1 MPRIKIDLPERF
13 TFATEIPVRAHH
25 VNWAGH
31 VDNAQLVVLL
41 SEARMAYF
49 ASLGYTQENVE
60 GVGTIV
66 ADMAIQY
73 VSEAFEGETLVF
85 DMAADDFNKYGADL
99 VCRVRDRDGGRE
111 VARAKIGF
119 VFFDYAARRIAPVPG
134 RFAERAT
141 AA

>member
-1 MPRIKIDLPERF
+1 MPRIRIDLPERF
-13 TFATEIPVRAHH
+13 TFSTEIPVLAHH

-31 VDNAQLVVLL
+31 VDNAQLVALI

-49 ASLGYTQENVE
+49 AGLGYSQENVE

-66 ADMAIQY
+66 ADMAVQY

-85 DMAADDFNKYGADL
+85 EMVADDFNKYGADL
-99 VCRVRDRDGGRE
+99 VCRVRHRDTGRE

-119 VFFDYAARRIAPVPG
+119 VFFDYTMRQI
-134 RFAERAT
+134 AT
-141 AA
+141 APARFLERTRAA